1 MDKSTS
7 SHGFSAIHIFLG
19 HSKFGF
25 AAVFE
30 CKKKLF
36 SKNSSSAS
44 KECGDGNSKR
54 YGQNHVWK
62 IASYWCDDK
71 EKWIAFKNRETELFQ
86 IVPLFGPIDFYPKL
100 VYIENV
106 LSAKC

>member
-1 MDKSTS
+1 M
-7 SHGFSAIHIFLG
+7 
-19 HSKFGF
+19 
-25 AAVFE
+25 
-30 CKKKLF
+30 
-36 SKNSSSAS
+36 

-86 IVPLFGPIDFYPKL
+86 ILPLFGQIDFYPKL
-100 VYIENV
+100 FYIENV
-106 LSAKC
+106 LSAKCLKKESLMSPVAPSSRVTGEKVQILQYIVE